1 MGTALSRVSKLAI
14 GPFDALSRFVS
25 REFWTTFSLL
35 TQFGWSALETVELR
49 GNEDAL
55 GELLRRRAG
64 GWPDVVLFWESY
76 PYAADQ
82 IETFRKHGARVYVM
96 TDDLHHGRKA
106 MGEALRLADGVLA
119 TYAPRIGD
127 YFPELDPARVSWVP
141 HAAGPDFLLP
151 VEESPRPVVFVSGA
165 IGEAYPLRMKMRELV
180 ERRPELAHLHV
191 HPGYHCEYDYA
202 RDPRVGRRFA
212 ESMRECL
219 AGFTDALSHR
229 YLVAKHFEIPATGSL
244 LIAERT
250 VGSQLEA
257 LGFVD
262 GEHYVSTTADELE
275 ATVERVLDPG
285 NAEEI
290 DAIRRR
296 GHALVHRC
304 HTTLHRARQI
314 DAVCE

>member
-1 MGTALSRVSKLAI
+1 MGTALSRVRKLAI
-14 GPFDALSRFVS
+14 GPFRALSRFVS

-35 TQFGWSALETVELR
+35 TQFGWSVLETMELR

-55 GELLRRRAG
+55 GELLRERTG
-64 GWPDVVLFWESY
+64 GWPDAVLFWESY

-82 IETFRKHGARVYVM
+82 AETFRKHGARVYVM

-106 MGEALRLADGVLA
+106 MGEALHLADGVLA
-119 TYAPRIGD
+119 TYAPRIGH

-151 VEESPRPVVFVSGA
+151 VNDTPRPVVFVSGA
-165 IGEAYPLRMKMRELV
+165 MGEAYPMRLKMGEIAR
-180 ERRPELAHLHV
+180 RRPELANVHA
-191 HPGYHCEYDYA
+191 HPGYGCAYDYA
-202 RDPRVGRRFA
+202 NDSRIGRGFA
-212 ESMRECL
+212 DSMRECL
-219 AGFTDALSHR
+219 AGFTDALVHF
-229 YLVAKHFEIPATGSL
+229 YIVAKHFEIPATGAL
-244 LIAERT
+244 LIADRA
-250 VGSQLEA
+250 VAPQLES
-257 LGFVD
+257 LGFID

-275 ATVERVLDPG
+275 AIVESVLDPD